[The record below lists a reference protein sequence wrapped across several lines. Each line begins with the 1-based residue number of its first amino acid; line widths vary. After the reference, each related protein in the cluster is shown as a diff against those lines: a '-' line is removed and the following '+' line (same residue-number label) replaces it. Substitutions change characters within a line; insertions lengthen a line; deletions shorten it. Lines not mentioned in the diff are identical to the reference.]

1 MITLL
6 TITSRIYPTIWC
18 LLIVKIWLQMHFT
31 GKFRILIYSSGNGT
45 RRTSQAR
52 YHSTHKMEDLTSS
65 QRHLFLQSR
74 FRRRS
79 SLRVEIATSLNQY
92 NHRGQR
98 FESRT
103 IRRKFMTCLIRQ
115 CEYRMARPTNRLGHS
130 QRMRANSPQWTCPR
144 QTELKTLG
152 SMSVGCLLPTRSTH
166 WTAQVA
172 SDLRCSYRTNFV
184 ASDLMKSKSVATL
197 FKKITRRQ
205 SWALESR

>member
-6 TITSRIYPTIWC
+6 TITNRIYPTIWC

-31 GKFRILIYSSGNGT
+31 EKFQILIYLSGNGT
-45 RRTSQAR
+45 RRTNQVR
-52 YHSTHKMEDLTSS
+52 YHSTHKMGDLTSS
-65 QRHLFLQSR
+65 QRHLFLQSW

-79 SLRVEIATSLNQY
+79 SLRLEIATNLNQY

-98 FESRT
+98 SASRT
-103 IRRKFMTCLIRQ
+103 IRRKFMTCLIRR
-115 CEYRMARPTNRLGHS
+115 CEYKMAIPTNRPGHS
-130 QRMRANSPQWTCPR
+130 QRMRANSPQLLCPR
-144 QTELKTLG
+144 QKELKTLG
-152 SMSVGCLLPTRSTH
+152 SMSVGYLLPSQSTH

-172 SDLRCSYRTNFV
+172 SDLRSSYRTNFV

-197 FKKITRRQ
+197 FKRITRRQ